1 MFVCISSCVTKSGL
15 VWDSQVGNAIP
26 LGARAHLL
34 AFQHNKNRSDKASW
48 FTQVEGLFQRGM
60 EKEWVRWLMLI
71 IIYLFWEISYLYRV
85 CLVWIN
91 LGRHRMTVHN
101 LTLTWVTGL
110 WQRQEDID
118 RYCLKKGISHNPAAA
133 QVALGN
139 RSGLGNAGWRWQRE
153 QGEKIWTVVGKLGKQ
168 RSEVDQGYRHLLL
181 MSFVLEWQCLYRAE
195 LEDRKRETIAQ
206 SCCIVRPMSS
216 FLSPR
221 LTQLIIM

>member
-34 AFQHNKNRSDKASW
+34 AFQHNKNGSDKASW

-60 EKEWVRWLMLI
+60 EKEWVQWLMLI
-71 IIYLFWEISYLYRV
+71 IIYLFWEISYLYRA

-110 WQRQEDID
+110 WQRGETLTDTAWRKGSVTTQLLHKLLWATD
-118 RYCLKKGISHNPAAA
+118 RGWERLAGDGKGS
-133 QVALGN
+133 
-139 RSGLGNAGWRWQRE
+139 R
-153 QGEKIWTVVGKLGKQ
+153 GEKYEPWLEK
-168 RSEVDQGYRHLLL
+168 SESRG
-181 MSFVLEWQCLYRAE
+181 A
-195 LEDRKRETIAQ
+195 
-206 SCCIVRPMSS
+206 
-216 FLSPR
+216 R
-221 LTQLIIM
+221 LTRGTDTSC